1 MVKKVRTTIAID
13 KEDYLYLQNFSQA
26 HGLSFAD
33 VSRLALKEWIQM
45 RKTRKTSQNQQQ
57 S

>member
-1 MVKKVRTTIAID
+1 MVKKVRTSIAID
-13 KEDYLYLQNFSQA
+13 REDYLYLKKFAQA

-33 VSRLALKEWIQM
+33 VSRLALKEWIQT
-45 RKTRKTSQNQQQ
+45 RKAKKTSQQQ

>member
-45 RKTRKTSQNQQQ
+45 RKARKTSQNQQQ
-57 S
+57 N